1 MARSAAKPKE
11 QSFSQG
17 RKSKQSS
24 SKIRG
29 TTRNV
34 SSLTSQ
40 SVKGRS
46 ALSAAQANAAVRCS
60 QFMVAAKDLQPVVFE
75 GIGSKPVQITD
86 EHLVEQSAEY
96 PMDNTIESLDE
107 EAAKFPMEDNSM
119 HLIDRAAL
127 QPIEGNAFEVVD
139 EVSGKVAD
147 EVSIEG
153 TNEVTS
159 EVADATNSVPNT
171 SFTANFAADKREQKD
186 IQQAVRSDLPY
197 LNSVHTI
204 AASLS
209 ASSLDSVHTIAACS
223 NAASKSISHTINAQT
238 AASLTRSLFSD
249 EEKACLARLV
259 QTAGG
264 VGTGKVAYISR
275 LPSWQIAGSVDSSKV
290 KIVEGLNAKSSQL
303 NLATKAK
310 NATKRSSLAKAY
322 SSLADADSSDVS
334 SHSYN
339 SAFCRTSS
347 ASALSQNSSFALNTN
362 NSMLQHEAYV
372 PDYVDNRQYEYG
384 SSKESQ
390 EHVIHDIS
398 VSERNLQA
406 RDRKVSKQNGS
417 SLDRG
422 RVLEGNV
429 AFQAQYQRG
438 LKSLSES
445 SAEQDSA
452 VIRNL
457 SSSNAQATGASA
469 AFDHCSISNQGEFLS
484 KGVDAYQSTSLAQK
498 DVVLQQPQQAQVVY
512 CPVEMSLSLLGG
524 KYKALILWK
533 LLECGTLRFLQLR
546 RLIPKATAKILTQ
559 QLRELEEHGLV
570 RRTVYPVVPPKVEY
584 SLTDLGITI
593 QPLLEAMY
601 DWGSRYL
608 LHLGHPINC
617 SMSLLHSEL
626 PKIDAMVH
634 SESKGNAKS
643 MQVMQD
649 ARGDSSEFTQ
659 AAQDARGAGAEFVQ
673 AAQGTSEECVASIH
687 LVNNSTA
694 AVVSDGED
702 SKANLASSASISKA
716 DSWDSEHSVHD
727 FGQHF
732 YDLGDSVHV
741 EAASGVAQDA
751 FLLQQ
756 NSVDRVHSAVNAPQS
771 SNSSERDSQL
781 EHSPL
786 HSNQV
791 TRKTLDIK
799 ETTQASTGLR
809 TRSLTVSGSKA
820 EYGGQK
826 EDRPVAM
833 NPETFK
839 VQETS
844 TRTRTGIKVPRAHA
858 PCPLSGV

>member
-24 SKIRG
+24 SKVRG

-139 EVSGKVAD
+139 EVSGKVAG

-422 RVLEGNV
+422 RVLGGNV

-445 SAEQDSA
+445 SAEHDSA
-452 VIRNL
+452 VICNL

-484 KGVDAYQSTSLAQK
+484 KGVNAYQGVAFSKK
-498 DVVLQQPQQAQVVY
+498 DVVLQQSQQAQVVY

-626 PKIDAMVH
+626 PKIDAKVH
-634 SESKGNAKS
+634 SESNCNAKS
-643 MQVMQD
+643 MQAV
-649 ARGDSSEFTQ
+649 
-659 AAQDARGAGAEFVQ
+659 QDARGAGTEFVQ
-673 AAQGTSEECVASIH
+673 AAQGTSEESVASIH

-694 AVVSDGED
+694 AMVSDGED

-716 DSWDSEHSVHD
+716 DSRDSEHFVHD

-732 YDLGDSVHV
+732 YGLGDSVHV

-781 EHSPL
+781 EQSPL

-809 TRSLTVSGSKA
+809 ARSLTVSGSKA
-820 EYGGQK
+820 ECRGQK
-826 EDRPVAM
+826 EEEAVAIKT
-833 NPETFK
+833 ETFE

-844 TRTRTGIKVPRAHA
+844 THKKTGIKIPRAHA